1 MFVPILNVISPETIA
16 LWLTNA
22 LAGRRKS
29 LADDGKSSVRIEASI
44 QNKKLPQDGHRMSS
58 VCAGKCLAGFQSDDA
73 WIHFGGE
80 LDAAAALAHLKKEG
94 HYLWRVEPGALTSR
108 ALDEPVEFILSYA
121 ASDGLNVCHAIF
133 FGVPLCSNGEA
144 GFDYVRFGGGS
155 RDPRLVDR
163 KRELTTCGLV
173 PSLRE
178 VVSLHFADVAFSGVC
193 FTDVGK
199 TPPPAPPPTAPPSK
213 DPKAA
218 PRQRT
223 PMPHLGTDVRDP
235 VCERRVLV

>member
-1 MFVPILNVISPETIA
+1 MFVPILNAISPETIA

-44 QNKKLPQDGHRMSS
+44 QNKKLPQDEHRMGS

-80 LDAAAALAHLKKEG
+80 LDAAAALSHLEKEG
-94 HYLWRVEPGALTSR
+94 QYLWRVEPGAFTSR

-121 ASDGLNVCHAIF
+121 ASDGSNVCHVIF
-133 FGVPLCSNGEA
+133 FGVPLGSDGDA
-144 GFDYVRFGGGS
+144 GFEYLRFGGGS

-163 KRELTTCGLV
+163 KRELTICGLV

-199 TPPPAPPPTAPPSK
+199 TPPLVPPTAAALSK

-218 PRQRT
+218 LRQRT
-223 PMPHLGTDVRDP
+223 PMPHLGTNVRSG
-235 VCERRVLV
+235 V